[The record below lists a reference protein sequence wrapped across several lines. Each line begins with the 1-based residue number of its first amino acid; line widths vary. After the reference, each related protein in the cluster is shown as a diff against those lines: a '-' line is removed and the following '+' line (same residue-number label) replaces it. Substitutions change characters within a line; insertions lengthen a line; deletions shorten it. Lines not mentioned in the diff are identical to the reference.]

1 MKCVA
6 IGRSCDEFD
15 KKWYKKI
22 SEINFKMEPVM
33 IILRF
38 WKMSE
43 FQGFIFLPT
52 MIVLLGYPI
61 YGSDNLNYVSYT
73 GNP

>member
-6 IGRSCDEFD
+6 IGRSCDEFE

-43 FQGFIFLPT
+43 FQGYI
-52 MIVLLGYPI
+52 PI
-61 YGSDNLNYVSYT
+61 SFYYDCSTRISNL
-73 GNP
+73 

>member
-43 FQGFIFLPT
+43 FQGYFHIPSNYDCST
-52 MIVLLGYPI
+52 RI
-61 YGSDNLNYVSYT
+61 SNLWIR
-73 GNP
+73 